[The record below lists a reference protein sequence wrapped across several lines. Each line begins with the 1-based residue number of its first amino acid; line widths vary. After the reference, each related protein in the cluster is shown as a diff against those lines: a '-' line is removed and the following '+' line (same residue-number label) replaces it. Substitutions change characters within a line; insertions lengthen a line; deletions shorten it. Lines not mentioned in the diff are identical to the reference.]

1 MSELREMGRSGLKAP
16 PLMLGSNVFGWT
28 VDKSTTFAIL
38 DAFVDGGGVAID
50 TADIYS
56 NWVPGHVGGEAETLI
71 GEWLRVT
78 GKRNH
83 VLIATKVGM
92 MDSPAGRGLQ
102 PEHITAAADA
112 SLRRLGV
119 ERIDL
124 YFAHQDDPSV
134 PIVDVLGAFD
144 TLIRQGKVGAIGA
157 SNFAVARVEEALA
170 TSEAHGLARYEV
182 VQPPYNLLERSRFE
196 EQLQAVCLREGL
208 GVVSYSGL
216 AMGFLTGKYRKA
228 SDLSKGLRNDV
239 RAIKPLEGKGRAVL
253 AAMDTIAD
261 ETGAALA
268 TIALA
273 WVAAQPGITA
283 PIASATNLAQL
294 RDLMR
299 TLTFRLSADQLERLD
314 RVIR

>member
-1 MSELREMGRSGLKAP
+1 MIELREIGRSGLKTP

-28 VDKSTTFAIL
+28 ADKRTTFAIL

-50 TADIYS
+50 TADNYS

-71 GEWLRVT
+71 GEWLHITR
-78 GKRNH
+78 KRNQ

-92 MDSPAGRGLQ
+92 MDGVAGRGLQ
-102 PEHITAAADA
+102 PGHIAAAADA

-134 PIVDVLGAFD
+134 PMVDVLGAFD
-144 TLIRQGKVGAIGA
+144 TLIKQGKVGAIGA
-157 SNFAVARVEEALA
+157 SNFAAGRVEEALA
-170 TSEAHGLARYEV
+170 TSKAQGCARYEA

-196 EQLQAVCLREGL
+196 EQLRALCVREEL
-208 GVVSYSGL
+208 GVVSYWGL

-228 SDLSKGLRNDV
+228 SDVSRGLRNDV
-239 RAIKPLEGKGRAVL
+239 RTIKALEGKGRAIL
-253 AAMDTIAD
+253 AAMDTIAA

-273 WVAAQPGITA
+273 WVAAQPGMTA
-283 PIASATNLAQL
+283 PIASATSLSQL
-294 RDLMR
+294 RDLMGAL
-299 TLTFRLSADQLERLD
+299 TLKLSADQLERLD
-314 RVIR
+314 RASR